1 MVKQAIKNLKD
12 ILTYSDSEFLE
23 LLIASMHLILL
34 PLAVLV
40 EIGIRPEIQILAVL
54 GGLFQLYA
62 VGIRNLT
69 CRYISCYAALLIS
82 VLTVET
88 YYTEGLLE
96 GSRYGWVIIAIAT
109 LVNLLRVGRQWTHKR
124 YS

>member
-1 MVKQAIKNLKD
+1 MSRVIANIKD

-23 LLIASMHLILL
+23 LLIAFLHFLLL
-34 PLAVLV
+34 PLAIYV
-40 EIGIRPEIQILAVL
+40 ELGMQPIVQALAVV

-69 CRYISCYAALLIS
+69 CRYISCYVA
-82 VLTVET
+82 VLVSLFTVET

-96 GSRYGWVIIAIAT
+96 GSRYGWLMISVAAII
-109 LVNLLRVGRQWTHKR
+109 NLFRVGKQWTHKQ
-124 YS
+124 S

>member
-1 MVKQAIKNLKD
+1 MSRVIANIKD

-23 LLIASMHLILL
+23 LLIAFLHFLLL
-34 PLAVLV
+34 PLAIYV
-40 EIGIRPEIQILAVL
+40 ELGMQPMVQALAVV

-69 CRYISCYAALLIS
+69 CRYISCYVA
-82 VLTVET
+82 VLVSLFTVET

-96 GSRYGWVIIAIAT
+96 GSRYGWLMISVAAII
-109 LVNLLRVGRQWTHKR
+109 NLFRVGKQWTHKQ
-124 YS
+124 S

>member
-1 MVKQAIKNLKD
+1 MSRVIANIKD

-23 LLIASMHLILL
+23 LLIAFLHFLLL
-34 PLAVLV
+34 PLAIYV
-40 EIGIRPEIQILAVL
+40 ELGMQPIVQALAVA

-69 CRYISCYAALLIS
+69 CRYISCYVA
-82 VLTVET
+82 VLVSLFTVET

-96 GSRYGWVIIAIAT
+96 GSRYGWLMISVAAII
-109 LVNLLRVGRQWTHKR
+109 NLFRVGKQWTHKQ
-124 YS
+124 S

>member
-1 MVKQAIKNLKD
+1 MVKRAVKNIKD

-23 LLIASMHLILL
+23 LLIAFLHFILL

-40 EIGIRPEIQILAVL
+40 EIGVRPEIQILAVL

-69 CRYISCYAALLIS
+69 CRYISCYVAVLVSL
-82 VLTVET
+82 LTVET
-88 YYTEGLLE
+88 YYSEGLLE
-96 GSRYGWVIIAIAT
+96 GSRYGWLMIAIAT
-109 LVNLLRVGRQWTHKR
+109 IVNLFRVGRQWTHKR

>member
-1 MVKQAIKNLKD
+1 MVKRAVKNIKD

-23 LLIASMHLILL
+23 LLIAFLHFILL

-40 EIGIRPEIQILAVL
+40 EIGVRPEIQVLAVL

-69 CRYISCYAALLIS
+69 CRYISCYVAVLVSL
-82 VLTVET
+82 LTVET
-88 YYTEGLLE
+88 YYSEGLLE
-96 GSRYGWVIIAIAT
+96 GSRYGWLMIAIAT
-109 LVNLLRVGRQWTHKR
+109 IVNLFRVGRQWTHKR